1 MVSVGEA
8 RGYQPGTSWSRLTF
22 ALTAVH
28 WVEPIEA
35 GAAQFLRARADLMR
49 RGDDTYF
56 MATFVV
62 VDNIFDYAPTLD
74 AYGAEIDL
82 GLALAARSGNLDF
95 RQRFQL
101 RKQLLLALRGETTI
115 PGGFDT
121 AGFEEAAYQQAIDPS
136 GPTAAIYHAVRA
148 VGAAIFGDMPTLALH
163 IAKAIPLGA
172 RIPGYYIGA
181 NVRALQAV
189 ALGEKARG
197 SAPEERAPV
206 FDEIDACV
214 QWFTGR
220 AADAPENFLH
230 LLRWVQ
236 AERAWAAESTWA
248 AGAAFDA
255 AVQEAALHARP
266 WHRAIISERAAL
278 FHFSQGMEHSARA
291 LLTQACDTYEAWGGA
306 GKVKELRRAHACLRT
321 SGKLRCTAAVP
332 ADSIID
338 NQMVDMMAILRASQ
352 ALSSETSLVRL
363 TAQVG
368 KVLGA
373 ITGATRV
380 QLIVR
385 AEEGSTNWILAD
397 SLGSESGS
405 VTVDEA
411 GARGEFPVAAF
422 RYCERTAELL
432 VIEDATLDER
442 FSSDPYVQQFDQCS
456 LLLSPVLKQG
466 QLNAML
472 VLQNNQRRA
481 AFSGDRL
488 DSVTLIAGQ
497 LAVSLDN
504 ALLYASLEKRVA
516 ERTAEL
522 RRKTSDI
529 NAMLQNMPQGVL
541 TLIAGGVVHPEYSAY
556 LETILEVR
564 ELAHRN
570 VMELLFSNTS
580 LDADA
585 LTQLHA
591 AIGACIGAEQM
602 NYEFNAHLLVSEF
615 DKTLPNGRVKS
626 LALSWSPICD
636 EHGVVEKL
644 MLCVRDVTELKHLG
658 DEANT
663 RKRELQM
670 IGEILAVAQEK
681 FHAFVASA
689 RDFIEENRRLLE
701 QASEPDADT
710 ANHLFRNMHT
720 IKGNSRT
727 FGFLRLANLVHLAEQ
742 SYDDLRNS
750 RDAAWNRTHL
760 LAELTSV
767 REMLD
772 TYVHV
777 NDNVLQ
783 RRGPGRR
790 GAVEKFLMVERG
802 SVQHLSRALMNV
814 DESDAAAMR
823 GTLKQVARMVN
834 AIGTET
840 LPEVL
845 AGILESLPSLAGEL
859 GKEPPVVKIDGND
872 IAIRTQASALLRN
885 VFTHLFRNAMDHGI
899 EPAQTRREQGKA
911 PAGHIHLR
919 LAVDNGKLCIRLRDD
934 GRGLALARVRQ
945 RALEQGLI
953 EPQQQL
959 TSDEIAQFVFRAGL
973 STAQQV
979 TGVSGRGVGL
989 DAVKGFIENEGGSIT
1004 VQLLDQDTNAE
1015 FRAFETV
1022 LCLPDKYAASLSASM
1037 SLKALCTQI
1046 QAAQAIPA
1054 NSRSNERLASEAVP

>member
-1 MVSVGEA
+1 
-8 RGYQPGTSWSRLTF
+8 
-22 ALTAVH
+22 
-28 WVEPIEA
+28 
-35 GAAQFLRARADLMR
+35 
-49 RGDDTYF
+49 
-56 MATFVV
+56 
-62 VDNIFDYAPTLD
+62 
-74 AYGAEIDL
+74 
-82 GLALAARSGNLDF
+82 
-95 RQRFQL
+95 
-101 RKQLLLALRGETTI
+101 
-115 PGGFDT
+115 
-121 AGFEEAAYQQAIDPS
+121 
-136 GPTAAIYHAVRA
+136 
-148 VGAAIFGDMPTLALH
+148 
-163 IAKAIPLGA
+163 
-172 RIPGYYIGA
+172 
-181 NVRALQAV
+181 
-189 ALGEKARG
+189 
-197 SAPEERAPV
+197 
-206 FDEIDACV
+206 
-214 QWFTGR
+214 
-220 AADAPENFLH
+220 
-230 LLRWVQ
+230 
-236 AERAWAAESTWA
+236 
-248 AGAAFDA
+248 
-255 AVQEAALHARP
+255 
-266 WHRAIISERAAL
+266 
-278 FHFSQGMEHSARA
+278 
-291 LLTQACDTYEAWGGA
+291 
-306 GKVKELRRAHACLRT
+306 
-321 SGKLRCTAAVP
+321 
-332 ADSIID
+332 
-338 NQMVDMMAILRASQ
+338 
-352 ALSSETSLVRL
+352 
-363 TAQVG
+363 
-368 KVLGA
+368 
-373 ITGATRV
+373 
-380 QLIVR
+380 
-385 AEEGSTNWILAD
+385 
-397 SLGSESGS
+397 
-405 VTVDEA
+405 
-411 GARGEFPVAAF
+411 
-422 RYCERTAELL
+422 
-432 VIEDATLDER
+432 
-442 FSSDPYVQQFDQCS
+442 
-456 LLLSPVLKQG
+456 
-466 QLNAML
+466 
-472 VLQNNQRRA
+472 
-481 AFSGDRL
+481 
-488 DSVTLIAGQ
+488 
-497 LAVSLDN
+497 
-504 ALLYASLEKRVA
+504 
-516 ERTAEL
+516 
-522 RRKTSDI
+522 
-529 NAMLQNMPQGVL
+529 
-541 TLIAGGVVHPEYSAY
+541 
-556 LETILEVR
+556 
-564 ELAHRN
+564 
-570 VMELLFSNTS
+570 
-580 LDADA
+580 
-585 LTQLHA
+585 
-591 AIGACIGAEQM
+591 
-602 NYEFNAHLLVSEF
+602 
-615 DKTLPNGRVKS
+615 
-626 LALSWSPICD
+626 
-636 EHGVVEKL
+636 
-644 MLCVRDVTELKHLG
+644 
-658 DEANT
+658 
-663 RKRELQM
+663 M